1 MGCIYSNNKGDNKC
15 IQINNPMQISKD
27 INPPFHN
34 FFDLTNIDKS
44 QLNPQSEL
52 NIQGDDL
59 LFIDVN
65 NKDNNTIH
73 IDGKSRNLNQ
83 MESEGN
89 NVTEKSNVFK
99 VSTNGVL
106 SSILES
112 KSSIKTK
119 SLTLFLKDSTSPIP
133 SVPLSIKLTR
143 AYLIDSK
150 GYKVDKP
157 FQQKEIRYTFGKEDR
172 NSTNQIVD
180 YIINDQ
186 FINTHQFDII
196 LDSNNN
202 FFIQEFENS
211 TGIYYKLNK
220 KVKIPNNKGIIIT
233 FSNVYI
239 LLKSQD
245 RNNNTLSVTFI
256 DQTYKNKH
264 VMYCGLVKKIVKL
277 GRSKDVDII
286 LNKGGVSR
294 TQWTAVYKNNN
305 WWLFDGNMEI
315 SVDDE
320 NNPIQNVSTNGI
332 WVQIDGTIE
341 LQNGKILKT
350 GQTVIDLKIEE

>member
-1 MGCIYSNNKGDNKC
+1 M
-15 IQINNPMQISKD
+15 
-27 INPPFHN
+27 
-34 FFDLTNIDKS
+34 
-44 QLNPQSEL
+44 
-52 NIQGDDL
+52 
-59 LFIDVN
+59 
-65 NKDNNTIH
+65 
-73 IDGKSRNLNQ
+73 
-83 MESEGN
+83 
-89 NVTEKSNVFK
+89 
-99 VSTNGVL
+99 
-106 SSILES
+106 
-112 KSSIKTK
+112 
-119 SLTLFLKDSTSPIP
+119 
-133 SVPLSIKLTR
+133 
-143 AYLIDSK
+143 
-150 GYKVDKP
+150 
-157 FQQKEIRYTFGKEDR
+157 
-172 NSTNQIVD
+172 
-180 YIINDQ
+180 
-186 FINTHQFDII
+186 
-196 LDSNNN
+196 
-202 FFIQEFENS
+202 
-211 TGIYYKLNK
+211 
-220 KVKIPNNKGIIIT
+220 GIIIT

-277 GRSKDVDII
+277 GRNKDVDII